1 MDLKPELEMWGERQ
15 LYNIAD
21 RTRSHPLDGDLAVAV
36 GGKSTKASTIHARET
51 PPPRETKVPEL
62 GARFAIDGEMSRLK
76 EEHPLI
82 FSHFEVEYKEGWD
95 NVLRQLQREH
105 ADAIF
110 RGQEIIKSKRRANNM
125 QLIDK

>member
-1 MDLKPELEMWGERQ
+1 LDLKPELELWGERQ
-15 LYNIAD
+15 LHNIAD

-36 GGKSTKASTIHARET
+36 GGKSTKASAIHARET
-51 PPPRETKVPEL
+51 PPTKGTRVPEV
-62 GARFAIDGEMSRLK
+62 GARFSIDGEMSLLK
-76 EEHPLI
+76 QKHPQI
-82 FSHFEVEYKEGWD
+82 FYHFEVEYKDGWD

-110 RGQEIIKSKRRANNM
+110 KGQEIIKSKRRANKL